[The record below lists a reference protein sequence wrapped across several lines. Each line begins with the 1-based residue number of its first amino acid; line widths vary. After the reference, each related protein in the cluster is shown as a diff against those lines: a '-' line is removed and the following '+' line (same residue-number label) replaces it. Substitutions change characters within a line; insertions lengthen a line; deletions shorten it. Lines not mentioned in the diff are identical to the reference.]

1 MNESSSEPKRSRRRR
16 RPPRS
21 AQHKNTVST
30 TTVSPQPSTPTVQ
43 TTVPTAPSSPPQ
55 QSERV
60 STPKPSPKRSRPNPR
75 FSSQKKQPPKETLKH
90 QRVADK
96 PKPQPAPTPAPK
108 KQTVR
113 RMFFANEANYSL
125 ASIVEDK
132 RLTDFWIHEETRF
145 DQGHSGNIYRGVV
158 VNAVPALNAAFVD
171 IGLEKHGFLPYDD
184 YMLVQDKINKNRRS
198 FKRKGK
204 QIENNLKAGDVVLV
218 QIAKEA
224 IEEKGPMLTGKI
236 SMPGR
241 FLIHMPYTEAVRM
254 SRQLSQAEKKRF
266 RTLVDNKMDPDG
278 GLIFRTAS
286 KGRTLEDLEFDFEYL
301 RRGWKRINHEYDEG
315 IGPKLLYK
323 ELEFME
329 RILRDNFAETFDEIV
344 IDHPRLKYRIS
355 QFLKV
360 IAPKTDAEKL
370 IKFHTQKEQSIW
382 KAYDL
387 LPDIERLFSKSI
399 RMESGGRLII
409 EDMETLTAIDVNSGK
424 NVSGKSLD
432 ETILETNLEAARE
445 IPRQLRLRQIGGI
458 IIIDFIDMRLKRDE
472 DKVFKVLEAELEKD
486 RTPSDIKAFTEL
498 GIVQITRQRVGE
510 SLNKRLTYTCPT
522 CKGSGRR
529 PTISFE

>member
-1 MNESSSEPKRSRRRR
+1 MNESSSKPKRTRRR

-21 AQHKNTVST
+21 NN
-30 TTVSPQPSTPTVQ
+30 PQKKDDVNQ
-43 TTVPTAPSSPPQ
+43 
-55 QSERV
+55 
-60 STPKPSPKRSRPNPR
+60 
-75 FSSQKKQPPKETLKH
+75 SSQKGDTSTSSKYKQNRSRSRSKGSSQNKQTAAKQLKKPINKE
-90 QRVADK
+90 ASK
-96 PKPQPAPTPAPK
+96 PKPAPK
-108 KQTVR
+108 PNTIR
-113 RMFFANEANYSL
+113 RMFFATEANYSL
-125 ASIVEDK
+125 CSVVDDK

-158 VNAVPALNAAFVD
+158 VNVVPALNAAFVD
-171 IGLEKHGFLPYDD
+171 IGIEKHGFLPYDD

-198 FKRKGK
+198 KKRKGK
-204 QIENNLKAGDVVLV
+204 KVENNLKVGECVLV

-224 IEEKGPMLTGKI
+224 IDDKGPMLTGKI

-241 FLIHMPYTEAVRM
+241 FVVHMPYTAAVRM
-254 SRQLSQAEKKRF
+254 SRQLSEAEKKRF
-266 RTLVDNKMDPDG
+266 RTLVENKMDPDG
-278 GLIFRTAS
+278 GMIFRTAS
-286 KGRTLEDLEFDFEYL
+286 KGRTLDDLEFDFDYL
-301 RRGWKRINHEYDEG
+301 RRGWKRINHEFDEG

-323 ELEFME
+323 ELEFFE
-329 RILRDNFAETFDEIV
+329 RLMRDNYSETIDEIV

-360 IAPKTDAEKL
+360 IAPKVDADKI
-370 IKFHTQKEQSIW
+370 IKFHTQKDQSIW
-382 KAYDL
+382 KTYDL
-387 LPDIERLFSKSI
+387 LPDIDRLFSKSI

-424 NVSGKSLD
+424 NTSGKSLD
-432 ETILETNLEAARE
+432 QTILETNLEAAKE

-472 DKVFKVLEAELEKD
+472 DKVFKVLEAELESD

>member
-1 MNESSSEPKRSRRRR
+1 MNESSSEQKRPRRRR
-16 RPPRS
+16 RSPRS
-21 AQHKNTVST
+21 SNSPQKNDASKTVQQRET
-30 TTVSPQPSTPTVQ
+30 TTSSKSKQSRSRSRSKGSSQNNTKKVSPQN
-43 TTVPTAPSSPPQ
+43 
-55 QSERV
+55 
-60 STPKPSPKRSRPNPR
+60 K
-75 FSSQKKQPPKETLKH
+75 QKKPAVQ
-90 QRVADK
+90 K
-96 PKPQPAPTPAPK
+96 PKPAPAPK
-108 KQTVR
+108 TTR
-113 RMFFANEANYSL
+113 RLFFATEANYSL
-125 ASIVEDK
+125 SAITDDK
-132 RLTDFWIHEETRF
+132 RLTDFWIHEETRY

-158 VNAVPALNAAFVD
+158 VNVVPALNAAFVD
-171 IGLEKHGFLPYDD
+171 IGIEKHGFLPYDD
-184 YMLVQDKINKNRRS
+184 YMLVQDKVNKNRRS
-198 FKRKGK
+198 KKRKGK
-204 QIENNLKAGDVVLV
+204 RVENNLKVGEFVLV

-224 IEEKGPMLTGKI
+224 IDDKGPMLTGKI

-241 FLIHMPYTEAVRM
+241 FVIHMPYTAAVRM
-254 SRQLSQAEKKRF
+254 SRQLSSTEKKRF
-266 RTLVDNKMDPDG
+266 HTLVEDKMDPDG

-286 KGRTLEDLEFDFEYL
+286 KGRTLEDLEFDFDYL
-301 RRGWKRINHEYDEG
+301 RRGWKRINHEFDEG

-323 ELEFME
+323 ELEFFE
-329 RILRDNFAETFDEIV
+329 RLMRDNFSETIDEIV

-360 IAPKTDAEKL
+360 IAPKVDAEKL
-370 IKFHTQKEQSIW
+370 IKFHTQKDQSIW

-387 LPDIERLFSKSI
+387 LPDIDRLFSKNI

-432 ETILETNLEAARE
+432 ETILETNLEAAKE

-472 DKVFKVLEAELEKD
+472 EKVFKVLENELAHD